1 MKTYE
6 VTDIVY
12 VLKRLVTTFGAQ
24 LEEEIVVIAQEIEHY
39 ILEYIRRDNEAEE
52 QEKYKYE
59 TLINEAS
66 DSLVTI
72 LVILIGNRE
81 RLSYST
87 ETI

>member
-1 MKTYE
+1 VKTYE
-6 VTDIVY
+6 ATDIVY

-72 LVILIGNRE
+72 LVILVGNRD